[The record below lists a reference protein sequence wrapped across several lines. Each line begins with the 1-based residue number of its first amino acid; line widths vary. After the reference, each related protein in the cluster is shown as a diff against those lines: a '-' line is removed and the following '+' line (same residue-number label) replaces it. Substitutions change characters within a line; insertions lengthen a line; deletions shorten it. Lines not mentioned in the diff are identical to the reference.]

1 MSGKSSFARKIVA
14 ALLALVLLVSL
25 LPLSVSTVAAS
36 DDTEPPVSGTTEP
49 VEVGTEEPEPTT
61 APATEEPG
69 KETIP
74 PETTVEPE
82 GDTPEETTV
91 PPEAT
96 EEPTD
101 PVEPDLIEGT
111 FFNDEAKK
119 YVDEDND
126 LTYIDGEMLNKIT
139 INFIPA
145 SEVMDALKGGTDSL
159 TIFLQKGEDDA
170 TDITSNCAISF
181 YGGGVSI
188 VLEPKEL
195 FEDKKIPAAAYK
207 LYVQNSEETELAS
220 TEFIIPKLPK
230 TENVAYKGAYNDFG
244 VNSVTV
250 SFEVNC
256 PILKEV
262 KVDGAVVSESGGT
275 YSFEATKAEEYTI
288 SMKDK
293 LERTVTEKTKK
304 IKLDQDA
311 PTFSNTVFTEAE
323 GEKTTLMSGKVK
335 PEGEERE
342 YDCNEWTNQSVEVTV
357 EISDGEGCGVKED
370 TVSVKAPDGND
381 VTSAY
386 KDGKLTFVA
395 DKAGK
400 YTMSCKDNLDNSAT
414 YEIIIQI
421 DTIAP
426 QPADFTL
433 SFQSAET
440 EVDKIL
446 SFLTFGIYCNSDIKV
461 SLDVNDAK
469 GAPISEKALYNGE
482 NKLEP
487 TAEGDYLLKAPEEGA
502 VSFDLNAEAE
512 DKAGNKAKYN
522 LKDGELGT
530 KILDIDKDTFQKFD
544 KGLFEIVLSNLV
556 PQFGNV
562 SLDFTQKQSVGD
574 PLVTHVAGNGTI
586 SVTVKEESTGLDSV
600 YAVLKAEGAESG
612 STLAEKAFNQK
623 ATADE
628 VVKTENLLS
637 QESTGDEVG
646 KGKVTEHTISFNLA
660 EFAELTNSKAE
671 ELGGMYT
678 VEFFAAANNKKK
690 NNTSASFFV
699 DNAAPTLSE
708 PGFQFDNKWTNR
720 DVTVSFA
727 LTDST
732 GIDSVVCKDKSGKT
746 ITVNKTEAGYTF
758 VVKEN
763 GTYTVT
769 ATDTLGN
776 SVSYNSV
783 AVENID
789 KTAPH
794 VKGNFAYTDK
804 WAKSIEVKFTAEDL
818 PAGAACGLGENPVV
832 VKYYVDDSE
841 NQQTLDKKYVSFTPA
856 NGECTFTAQ
865 EYGHYSVVLTDAVG
879 NESGEIEVGELK
891 VDHIAPTINEVA
903 LSMADISED
912 STATMNLKPYGTF
925 ANAKLRMTVSV
936 TNNKADGEECSP
948 LEDDA
953 VKASYPENAVGGIIS
968 EQKPNEDK
976 SEYVFLID
984 TNDSLTAEALKTMK
998 LSVEDTASNKH
1009 DYVLG
1014 SDCHITLNDD
1024 GMSKSLY
1031 EVIVSTLNPDIPDFT
1046 YTKDKNGNKDK
1057 DSNLFNGKTV
1067 TVESEVSDE
1076 IIGLDKIKVECGTI
1090 PLSAGTEDATLK
1102 SVALTDV
1109 TAGAVTLDSS
1119 AGKKTSAKVN
1129 YEVNTEESARYVF
1142 RITATNNTG
1151 NTLVKAEYFDVD
1163 NTAPEITDIEIY
1175 GDVKNSGANGIYLN
1189 GNTTPYIRVYA
1200 RDTDGTIPAS
1210 GVAAIELSG
1219 IQGSGLKSAEDGK
1232 SYVDFMLDSSA
1243 KYENIIVKAAD
1254 AFGTVNEIKLV
1265 EFKKGI
1271 TGNAT
1276 VTPDK
1281 KNFEIVVNNKS
1292 DKLEKTK
1299 DFTFD
1304 FDYKDGDSGLK
1315 DNIKVYKYV
1324 ENGTISFTIENTLS
1338 GIKEAVVTL
1347 NGVVL
1352 SASEDGKLTL
1362 KEKTD
1367 DYTKVTQKAYAYKA
1381 IGDDTGKYVLSVAV
1395 EDYCGVTNTFNV
1407 SYYIDVTAPE
1417 LVDVTFAPG
1426 DPSVLDKFFNIIT
1439 FGLYSRDNVNV
1450 TVKVADNGYSAGIR
1464 KGDIKLTTGEA
1475 GNVIEGDIE
1484 PIETTAEKRAYTK
1497 TYTFAQGEG
1506 DKSFFNGIKVQLQD
1520 AFENKAES
1528 DAVDYSK
1535 IKVPLS
1541 MNGDPESFFNKPFDI
1556 VVSKQTPIISNLKT
1570 TGENGYTND
1579 EEVWYSAPPVVTFDV
1594 TDNISKIHS
1603 VKVALNG
1610 EDITKYCNI
1619 EGANSFEGRAG
1630 VFTDFENNDAAND
1643 ENISAVSV
1651 TLDTNNE
1658 NLTLFE
1664 DGQNNGEGNTIEVT
1678 ATGNNG
1684 VSETQSIAFYLDQ
1697 TKPFVTGFDFLPEK
1711 YVDGTEKPV
1720 DTAPEKTPYGYY
1732 FKEPTIV
1739 TVTASDGSG
1748 SGVRGIVF
1756 ITQEIGGDKVPRKEK
1771 LDEEN
1776 KASFTVPKEFK
1787 GRIFAYAIDN
1797 VANNDDGQDQFHP
1810 DNVIVETQAQHD
1822 SFSKISITAP
1832 PTPFSVDNSSL
1843 GADDRNLYDADT
1855 VTLSVETASTYAGI
1869 RTVQV
1874 DVTAPYDTGKNQS
1887 YIVEVPNKGEEENNN
1902 GINNPDWYALTKDV
1916 NLVTKMR
1923 GVVRVS
1929 NNSNDIKITI
1939 TLTDRVGFS
1948 SKKERI
1954 IHIDK
1959 VNPTVDVKYDLNN
1972 PSQVGGE
1979 DFYKETRTATITVT
1993 ERNFDENAVR
2003 ATITTNHGTNPPA
2016 LSAWTH
2022 NMNSENPDLSTHVAT
2037 VVYSADE
2044 DYTFGF
2050 ECTDRAGRKSNTW
2063 GPDKFTIDKTL
2074 PEISVNF
2081 DITTSYEPYHNVTR
2095 VATISIHEHNFY
2107 EPYVQINQTAT
2118 GADNTTAATPPA
2130 VVGWSTSG
2138 DTSTAT
2144 ITFDD
2149 DGKYS
2154 FTVDFKDK
2162 ADNQARQAVVDTFY
2176 IDKHIDKPVIS
2187 GVKDSH
2193 AYADEIAPEI
2203 RYFDY
2208 NYDKSEYVLTR
2219 YDLEKSGK
2227 VVTDLAVSDGAGE
2240 RDNRV
2245 VSYADFEKITD
2256 NDGIYRLEA
2265 TMQDRAGNKSSDQ
2278 VLFSVNRFGSTFMLA
2293 DDPSEILVHEQFYTN
2308 DAPDIA
2314 VREINV
2320 TEIKKSDIQIS
2331 RDGSAST
2338 LTYGTD
2344 YETTVDGSQNQW
2356 YTLVYKIFKKNFE
2369 AEGKYD
2375 ITISA
2380 TDGFDK
2386 TVTNRTAYKESGNGE
2401 NKIDRTCPVSFVV
2414 DKTAPIITVS
2424 GIDNNEYYEEAVKEV
2439 TVICEDPN
2447 ITADNL
2453 KVTFDNKTLGIAD
2466 YEMTENA
2473 GAIELKLKLEADGNT
2488 EDRQFSV
2495 SITDKANNPSESE
2508 VNPFRLSASWL
2519 ARLLHYHLPLVIIIG
2534 SVVLLGIAFAVFMAV
2549 RKNKKNNGK

>member
-69 KETIP
+69 EETIP

-82 GDTPEETTV
+82 GDTPEETTA

-96 EEPTD
+96 EEPEA
-101 PVEPDLIEGT
+101 PVEPDILIEGT

-126 LTYIDGEMLNKIT
+126 LTYIDGETLNKIT

-145 SEVMDALKGGTDSL
+145 SEVMDALIGETDSL
-159 TIFLQKGEDDA
+159 SIFLQKGEDDA
-170 TDITSNCAISF
+170 TDITDNCAISF
-181 YGGGVSI
+181 YDGGVSI
-188 VLEPKEL
+188 ELEPKEL

-207 LYVQNSEETELAS
+207 LYVQNSEKTELAS
-220 TEFIIPKLPK
+220 TEFIIPELPK

-262 KVDGAVVSESGGT
+262 KVDGVAVSKSDGK
-275 YSFEATKAEEYTI
+275 YSFEAAEAKNYTI
-288 SMKDK
+288 SISDE
-293 LERTVTEKTKK
+293 LERTVTETIKK
-304 IKLDQDA
+304 ENIKLDQDA

-335 PEGEERE
+335 PEGEEQE

-370 TVSVKAPDGND
+370 TVSVKAPDGKD

-395 DKAGK
+395 DTAGK
-400 YTMSCKDNLDNSAT
+400 YTMSCKDNLENSGT
-414 YEIIIQI
+414 YEIIVQI
-421 DTIAP
+421 DKTAP
-426 QPADFTL
+426 QREDFTL

-502 VSFDLNAEAE
+502 VSFDLNAEAA

-522 LKDGELGT
+522 LKDDELGT
-530 KILDIDKDTFQKFD
+530 KILDIDKDTFQQFD

-574 PLVTHVAGNGTI
+574 PLVTHVAGDGTI

-612 STLAEKAFNQK
+612 SALAEKAFNQK

-628 VVKTENLLS
+628 ATMTENLLS
-637 QESTGDEVG
+637 QESAGDEVG
-646 KGKVTEHTISFNLA
+646 KEKETEHTISFNLA
-660 EFAELTNSKAE
+660 EFAELTNSKVE

-690 NNTSASFFV
+690 NNISASFFV
-699 DNAAPTLSE
+699 DNAAPALSE
-708 PGFQFDNKWTNR
+708 PGFQFDKDWTKD

-758 VVKEN
+758 VVEEN

-776 SVSYNSV
+776 SVSYDSV

-794 VKGNFAYTDK
+794 VKGNVDYTDK

-841 NQQTLDKKYVSFTPA
+841 NQQTLDKKYVSFNPA

-865 EYGHYSVVLTDAVG
+865 EYGHYSVVLTDAKG

-903 LSMADISED
+903 FSMADISED
-912 STATMNLKPYGTF
+912 STATMNQKPYGTF
-925 ANAKLRMTVSV
+925 ANAKLKMTVSV
-936 TNNKADGEECSP
+936 TNNKADGEKCSP

-953 VKASYPENAVGGIIS
+953 VKASYPENAVGGFIS
-968 EQKPNEDK
+968 AQKPNEDK

-1024 GMSKSLY
+1024 GMSESLY

-1067 TVESEVSDE
+1067 TVESEVSDK

-1090 PLSAGTEDATLK
+1090 PLSAGTEEATLK

-1109 TAGAVTLDSS
+1109 TADAVTLDSS
-1119 AGKKTSAKVN
+1119 TEKKTSAKVS
-1129 YEVNTEESARYVF
+1129 YKVNTENSARYVF

-1163 NTAPEITDIEIY
+1163 NTAPEITDIEIH

-1189 GNTTPYIRVYA
+1189 GNTKPYIRVYA

-1219 IQGSGLKSAEDGK
+1219 IQGSGLKSAADGK
-1232 SYVDFMLDSSA
+1232 SYVDFNLEASA
-1243 KYENIIVKAAD
+1243 KYENITVKATD

-1265 EFKKGI
+1265 DFAKGI
-1271 TGNAT
+1271 TGDAT

-1281 KNFEIVVNNKS
+1281 NNFEIVVNNES
-1292 DKLEKTK
+1292 DMLKKAK

-1347 NGVVL
+1347 NDVAL

-1367 DYTKVTQKAYAYKA
+1367 DYTKVTQKAYAYNA

-1395 EDYCGVTNTFNV
+1395 TDYCGVTNTFSV
-1407 SYYIDVTAPE
+1407 TYYIDVTAPE

-1426 DPSVLDKFFNIIT
+1426 DPSALDQFFNIIT

-1464 KGDIKLTTGEA
+1464 KEDIKLTTGEA
-1475 GNVIEGDIE
+1475 GNVIEGDIKE
-1484 PIETTAEKRAYTK
+1484 IESSAEKRVYTK

-1528 DAVDYSK
+1528 DAVDYNK

-1541 MNGDPESFFNKPFDI
+1541 KDGETESFFKDPFDI
-1556 VVSKQTPIISNLKT
+1556 VVSKQTPIISNLIT
-1570 TGENGYTND
+1570 TGENEYTNGNK
-1579 EEVWYSAPPVVTFDV
+1579 VWYSAPPVVTFDV
-1594 TDNISKIHS
+1594 TDNISKLHS
-1603 VKVALNG
+1603 VKVTLND
-1610 EDITKYCNI
+1610 EDITEYCNI
-1619 EGANSFEGRAG
+1619 EGAKSFPKRPG
-1630 VFTDFENNDAAND
+1630 VFTDFTNHDAAND

-1684 VSETQSIAFYLDQ
+1684 VSVKQSIKFYLDK
-1697 TKPFVTGFDFLPEK
+1697 TKPYITGFTFSEGNI
-1711 YVDGTEKPV
+1711 DGDLTVLDKNTVTE
-1720 DTAPEKTPYGYY
+1720 TYGYY
-1732 FKEPTIV
+1732 FENTTTV

-1748 SGVRGIVF
+1748 SGVRRIGF
-1756 ITQEIGGDKVPRKEK
+1756 ITKDINNTEKVY
-1771 LDEEN
+1771 EEVT
-1776 KASFTVPKEFK
+1776 ASTNADFVVPANFK
-1787 GRIFAYAIDN
+1787 GTIFAYAVDN
-1797 VANNDDGQDQFHP
+1797 VENNKDKEDKYSP

-1822 SFSKISITAP
+1822 RFSEISITAP
-1832 PTPFSVDNSSL
+1832 PTPFLVDNSSL
-1843 GADDRNLYDADT
+1843 SAEDRNLYDADT

-1869 RTVQV
+1869 RNVHI

-1887 YIVEVPNKGEEENNN
+1887 YDVKVNNN
-1902 GINNPDWYALTKDV
+1902 RGIDNSDWAELTNDS

-1929 NNSNDIKITI
+1929 NNSNDIKITV
-1939 TLTDRVGFS
+1939 TLTDRAGLS

-1959 VNPTVDVKYDLNN
+1959 VNPTVDIKYDLNN
-1972 PSQVGGE
+1972 PAKVGGE

-2037 VVYSADE
+2037 VVFSADE
-2044 DYTFGF
+2044 DYTLGF

-2063 GPDKFTIDKTL
+2063 GPDKFTVDKTA
-2074 PEISVNF
+2074 PEISVSF
-2081 DITTSYEPYHNVTR
+2081 DVTTSYEPYHNVTR
-2095 VATISIHEHNFY
+2095 VATITIHEHNFY

-2193 AYADEIAPEI
+2193 AYAGEIAPEI

-2227 VVTDLAVSDGAGE
+2227 TVTDLAVSDGAGE

-2245 VSYADFEKITD
+2245 VSYADFEKITE

-2314 VREINV
+2314 VKEINV

-2439 TVICEDPN
+2439 AVICEDPN

-2453 KVTFDNKTLGIAD
+2453 KVTFDNKTLDIAD

-2549 RKNKKNNGK
+2549 RKNKKNNDK